1 MIWWWYDAWWY
12 DDMMIWCMM
21 IWWCDDNAKY
31 ASDKRVIGEEGGA
44 ILAF

>member
-1 MIWWWYDAWWY
+1 
-12 DDMMIWCMM
+12 MIWCMM